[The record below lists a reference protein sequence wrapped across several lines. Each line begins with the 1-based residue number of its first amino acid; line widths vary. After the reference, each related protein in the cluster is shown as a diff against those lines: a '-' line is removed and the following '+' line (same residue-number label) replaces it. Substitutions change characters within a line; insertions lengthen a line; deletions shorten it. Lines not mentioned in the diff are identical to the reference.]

1 MKIQNL
7 IFKRIYVLFITH
19 EYFNEEEEQKCN
31 IILIVLKN
39 IFLIYVLIL
48 MKNITNIWI
57 NEKKYLIYI
66 YILMLIKIS
75 QTCINMNENI
85 VSL

>member
-7 IFKRIYVLFITH
+7 IFKRIHGLFITH

-48 MKNITNIWI
+48 MKISLTYELMRKNTS
-57 NEKKYLIYI
+57 YI
-66 YILMLIKIS
+66 YINVNKNIS
-75 QTCINMNENI
+75 NI
-85 VSL
+85 Y